1 MGTHCCC
8 HPLHGKLS
16 FGSWY
21 VVPDQVCDFVYKLEY
36 HWLRASC
43 ALSQRQFVTCEIL
56 QLSVPSQFTIIL
68 HMSILYSPPK
78 GIRSCAEIVSA
89 SSSSTVERKWLN
101 CFLFFFKKNYSR
113 MSIKFKTPVSAV
125 QKWENKWLKLRQL
138 WCSGV
143 NTVLAYWAKCR
154 RSASEA
160 GIAAEQTSP
169 IDRLAITE
177 ITLRMT
183 SENIQCKHATVVQ
196 NGFTLQLAPFF
207 SQSYCTSIPFWLSQA
222 ASWLKF
228 KPLVMNCFLPCVCA
242 TDSSYSEVL
251 CDSAMWQ
258 IC

>member
-1 MGTHCCC
+1 MGFFLVVVVVAHAVLKYVVFWGAQVLILLLYIFLLYLDLADFVWKSCLCCKPPFPLLPQHSQWQLLLWLAFSMGTHCCC

-101 CFLFFFKKNYSR
+101 CFLFFFLKK
-113 MSIKFKTPVSAV
+113 
-125 QKWENKWLKLRQL
+125 LL
-138 WCSGV
+138 
-143 NTVLAYWAKCR
+143 
-154 RSASEA
+154 
-160 GIAAEQTSP
+160 
-169 IDRLAITE
+169 
-177 ITLRMT
+177 
-183 SENIQCKHATVVQ
+183 Q
-196 NGFTLQLAPFF
+196 N
-207 SQSYCTSIPFWLSQA
+207 
-222 ASWLKF
+222 
-228 KPLVMNCFLPCVCA
+228 
-242 TDSSYSEVL
+242 EH
-251 CDSAMWQ
+251 
-258 IC
+258 